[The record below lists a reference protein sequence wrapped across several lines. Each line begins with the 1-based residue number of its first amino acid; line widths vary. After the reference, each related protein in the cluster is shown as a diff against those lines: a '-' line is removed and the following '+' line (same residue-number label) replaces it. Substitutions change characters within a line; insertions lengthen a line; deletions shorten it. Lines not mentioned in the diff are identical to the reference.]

1 MIVQPLFGRD
11 SSPIK
16 TSHILSLIITTVLTL
31 IFTVAS
37 VFIKFPEQKKYKT
50 IQINLNN
57 TVEKTQEKI
66 PEAAETVPAEE
77 TVVSPESFETAADS
91 AESASVELLPVVEA
105 AVVEAPVKTT
115 VEEPLVQPPVTKT
128 EPPVTKTEPPVK
140 KDVAKKN
147 PVKSDS
153 SPVIE
158 PVTPLYELQASN
170 EDLYNSQLN
179 YKRND
184 TASNFDWNSMF
195 DDSTTVSSSDSTSF
209 KGKVTGES
217 SFSGSQGMI
226 EQKTKKNTENVSES
240 NPKISGS
247 VDTDEQLKNLQ
258 NAKTKQYSPQRSSTN
273 NSYAEFNASNS
284 TDGTV
289 VFQMDNGKRSLIE
302 PLTAAIPISDE
313 AGRTID
319 SKREVTINFSVDKN
333 GNVPSSEIY
342 ITPKS
347 ALTNEIIEEIKATM
361 SKWRFDSADY
371 ASKASFKFTIEKK

>member
-77 TVVSPESFETAADS
+77 TVVSPESFETAAADS

-115 VEEPLVQPPVTKT
+115 VEEPLVQ
-128 EPPVTKTEPPVK
+128 PPVTKTEPPVK

-209 KGKVTGES
+209 NGKVTGES

-240 NPKISGS
+240 NPKNSGS
-247 VDTDEQLKNLQ
+247 VDTDKQLKNVQ
-258 NAKTKQYSPQRSSTN
+258 NAKQYSSQRASTN

-333 GNVPSSEIY
+333 GNVTSSEIY
-342 ITPKS
+342 IKPKS